1 MRKSLLLSLLLSSAV
16 LLPAAGDIRVEPG
29 ATRPGSINAFNSRL
43 EIAGR
48 VGDSVFLLGG
58 SLQLSGEVS
67 NDVICIGSRVVIGAG
82 ARIGRDLI
90 VIGGRVDRAPGC
102 TIGGEFFHVRTRE
115 DLKRISRT
123 ILPFLPQSGGLNF
136 FRVSKIFFWF
146 ILVMLALAALPG
158 PVRRAADVLKK
169 APLRCGATGLLSML
183 VFLVG
188 LLVFTLLS
196 LVLIGIPLLL
206 ALLLLYFLLLVFGR
220 TVVFYVI
227 GARIAPLVRSRDNPS
242 HFVALGAV
250 LYALLKVLPW
260 AGAPLL
266 VLMDLFAIGVGVAFF
281 LERRKSIN

>member
-1 MRKSLLLSLLLSSAV
+1 MKKSLLLLLLLCAV
-16 LLPAAGDIRVEPG
+16 ALLPAAGDVRVEPG
-29 ATRPGSINAFNSRL
+29 TSRAGSINAFNSRL

-48 VGDSVFLLGG
+48 VGDSVFLVGG
-58 SLQLSGEVS
+58 SLRLSGEV
-67 NDVICIGSRVVIGAG
+67 NGDVICIGSRVSISDS

-123 ILPFLPQSGGLNF
+123 LLPFLPQSGGLNF

-146 ILVMLALAALPG
+146 ILVLLALAALPE
-158 PVRRAADVLKK
+158 PLRRAADRLNQ
-169 APLRCGATGLLSML
+169 APLRCGAIGLLAML
-183 VFLVG
+183 IFLVG
-188 LLVFTLLS
+188 VLVFTLLS

-220 TVVFYVI
+220 AAVFYVI
-227 GARIAPLVRSRDNPS
+227 GARIARLLRIRENPI
-242 HFVALGAV
+242 HFVALGAGI
-250 LYALLKVLPW
+250 YALLKILPW

-266 VLMDLFAIGVGVAFF
+266 ILMDIFAIGVGVGYF